1 MVACGLQREDGD
13 TNPSPYHYMSKLLI
27 LAVFLVILWVIL
39 RVALA
44 LTGVFL
50 HLLWVAA
57 IVLAII
63 WLVGKLRGGSD

>member
-1 MVACGLQREDGD
+1 
-13 TNPSPYHYMSKLLI
+13 MSKLLSI
-27 LAVFLVILWVIL
+27 AVFLLILWVVL

-57 IVLAII
+57 IILAVMWVIQK
-63 WLVGKLRGGSD
+63 VRGKKA

>member
-1 MVACGLQREDGD
+1 MARGLRRKGGD
-13 TNPSPYHYMSKLLI
+13 THPPYHSMSKLLI

>member
-1 MVACGLQREDGD
+1 
-13 TNPSPYHYMSKLLI
+13 MSKLLSI
-27 LAVFLVILWVIL
+27 AVFLLILWVVL

-57 IVLAII
+57 IILAVM
-63 WLVGKLRGGSD
+63 WVVQKVRGKKA